1 MFNLPGPFGTLANL
15 LVIILGFGSII
26 FVHELGH
33 FLAAKWAGIRVLA
46 FSMGMGP
53 VVCSYRKGI
62 GWRKGSSEP
71 EYRKLS
77 YGRTEAV
84 IDGVSPTEYRLSAL
98 PLGGYVKMLG
108 QEDINP
114 GAISDAPDSYQ
125 NRPVWKRMVVI
136 CAGVVMNILTAG
148 ILFIWVFMVGL
159 RVEPA
164 VIGAVAD
171 GSPASRAV
179 AIGRDDIPPGL
190 QPEDTVLTVNGRTV
204 RGFNEMLVEVA
215 MASRHDPVRLVV
227 ERPGEV
233 GPIEFESRAE
243 VSEFSGFLELG
254 VGPAL
259 SVKLETTDD
268 AAVWDRAARLSG
280 LPGVPMGSTLTR
292 VNGLEVSRPRA
303 IMEAVRASGGGVV
316 SAEFADESGDVTTI
330 SLQPRR
336 DLPVDSA
343 TAGGLAAE
351 HLLGLTPLLRVDP
364 EADPKKIEQGLA
376 PGDVFVRIG
385 ETEYPSFTDA
395 ITTIRANTRKSIPV
409 VVERAG
415 PAGTVETITLVVD
428 VNKKGQVGFSTDS
441 TAVSDNRVGRPTR
454 IHRSASEGPDGAEPA
469 AGVTEDTPAMDLIQR
484 PGTRVLAVAE
494 RPVSS
499 LLDIAAAID
508 AATAPAFA
516 AGTVPETIDLPVLLE
531 LPLPEQPDGSRPVE
545 TRVWTLTRAQV
556 ESVRDL
562 GWTLPRGEAYAQ
574 LFVAES
580 VIDKAEGPIAA
591 VGRGVAKSRQVM
603 NQTYLTFLRLFQG
616 TVKVEH
622 LKGPVGI
629 AHLGTKIADQ
639 GFIWVLFFLGL
650 VSVNL
655 AVINF
660 LPLPIVDGG
669 QFLMLAYEGLRG
681 RPMPIVV
688 QNAVT
693 LAGLVLVGSM
703 FLIVTFHDIKAIFG
717 V

>member
-1 MFNLPGPFGTLANL
+1 MFNLPGPLGTLANL

-53 VVCSYRKGI
+53 VVLSYRQGL

-148 ILFIWVFMVGL
+148 LLFIWVFTVGL
-159 RVEPA
+159 RVQPT

-171 GSPASRAV
+171 NSPASRAV
-179 AIGRDDIPPGL
+179 AVGRDDIAPGL

-204 RGFNEMLVEVA
+204 RGFSEMLVEVA

-227 ERPGEV
+227 ERPGEA
-233 GPIEFESRAE
+233 GLIEFESRAE
-243 VSEFSGFLELG
+243 VSAFSGFLELG
-254 VGPAL
+254 VGPAQ
-259 SVKLETTDD
+259 SVKVAESDD
-268 AAVWDRAARLSG
+268 AAQWERFTRLTG
-280 LPGVPMGSTLTR
+280 LPGVPTGSTLAR
-292 VNGLEVSRPRA
+292 VNGQKVTRPRA
-303 IMEAVRASGGGVV
+303 IMEAVKASGGAAV
-316 SAEFADESGDVTTI
+316 SVDFIDEAGAVTTV
-330 SLQPRR
+330 SLKPRR

-343 TAGGLAAE
+343 TADGLAAE
-351 HLLGLTPLLRVDP
+351 QLLGLTPLLRVDP
-364 EADPKKIEQGLA
+364 EADPKNIEQGLI

-385 ETEYPSFTDA
+385 ETEFPSFTDA
-395 ITTIRANTRKSIPV
+395 ITTIRTNTRKSIPV

-415 PAGTVETITLVVD
+415 PDGTVETVTLVVD
-428 VNKKGQVGFSTDS
+428 VNKKGQVGFSADS
-441 TAVSDNRVGRPTR
+441 TAATDNRVGRPTR
-454 IHRSASEGPDGAEPA
+454 VHRSAPDGPDAAEPA
-469 AGVTEDTPAMDLIQR
+469 AGVTESTPAMDLIQR

-499 LLDIAAAID
+499 LLDVVAAIEAATD
-508 AATAPAFA
+508 AAFA
-516 AGTVPETIDLPVLLE
+516 SDAVPETFDLPVRLE

-545 TRVWTLTRAQV
+545 TRVWTLTRAQI
-556 ESVRDL
+556 ESVRGL
-562 GWTLPRGEAYAQ
+562 GWTLPRGEAYTQ
-574 LFVAES
+574 LFLDEE
-580 VIDKAEGPIAA
+580 VIDKADGPIAA

-629 AHLGTKIADQ
+629 AHLGTQIADQ